1 MKTDRRLEVFPQQ
14 GVFIGLPSPT
24 ESANR
29 IENFRY
35 DPKNKAWHNQLGYE
49 KLFSNQTAF
58 SPFAGSDQRAVD
70 SIYMFQQ
77 HSGAKQQLF
86 YETNGK
92 LYMLR
97 FANNLNVELL
107 DNRKVPT
114 DNEPHTSY
122 EPFGRYVII
131 TNGFDGPVKFR
142 GQQSGGNPADYVY
155 DLGWRT
161 SPGTPS
167 VRIPGPTNSSL
178 FPKTFLESTDTYVS
192 NSGFT
197 QYFEDPSYRGL
208 GTATDEAE
216 NRYIYKVTFVNENGS
231 ESPLSAPSNDAKWE
245 SSNLTRGSTTAVPLP
260 GLIVEI
266 PTGPNGTKAR
276 RIYRTTNNTDDYFF
290 CKQINNN
297 SDTIYTDFLSDSQ
310 LGAAAPSGNDSVI
323 FPSPSARFTAAFK
336 NVLFVDGG
344 EMDPTRL
351 YYSRPLQPDTYK
363 ADDYFEVGTREGGD
377 ITALAPYYNS
387 LLVFREN
394 AIDLIRGDAVN
405 GFELVPFIQ
414 GVGTLSPHTIV
425 PIPNVGLSFLSQ
437 DGIYILKGGLDG
449 GSSLQLQKI
458 SQGLQEFFD
467 RLSRDK
473 LPAAVGAYS
482 QRERELHYYMSIDG
496 QPTLNKGIV
505 FHVDNKTFSERDSFP
520 VKCITT
526 DKDGNLIAG
535 YDENNVYS
543 GAPALSTNQ
552 EAKGG
557 IFVISGTR
565 QMGYKWSGSAYVD
578 NDDIQ
583 SKFRSSWHDFGYGP
597 IKKHVKYVY
606 LYILTKGNV
615 DLALEIYKDRSWANG
630 NQTQQTNLQRADQA
644 DQNVYGTNKWNTAVW
659 EDKLLTPLR
668 FDCFNSACTDF
679 AFEFTANQQVE
690 FVGYAIEYTV
700 DNTRIIRG
708 KD

>member
-1 MKTDRRLEVFPQQ
+1 MKTDRRLEVFPQ
-14 GVFIGLPSPT
+14 GGIYIGLPAPE

-29 IENFRY
+29 LENFKY
-35 DPKNKAWHNQLGYE
+35 DPKNKSWHNQLGYE
-49 KLFSNQTAF
+49 KLFSNQSAF
-58 SPFAGSDQRAVD
+58 SPFNAATQRGVD
-70 SIYMFQQ
+70 SVYMFQQ

-86 YETNGK
+86 YETNGR
-92 LYMLR
+92 LYLLR

-122 EPFGRYVII
+122 EPFGRYLII

-161 SPGTPS
+161 SPGTPT
-167 VRIPGPTNSSL
+167 VRTPGPNSSSTT
-178 FPKTFLESTDTYVS
+178 PYTFLEATDNYVS
-192 NSGFT
+192 NSSFT
-197 QYFEDPSYRGL
+197 QYFEDPTYRGL
-208 GTATDEAE
+208 GTATNEAD
-216 NRYIYKVTFVNENGS
+216 NRYSYKVTFVNENGS
-231 ESPLSAPSNDAKWE
+231 ESPLSNASNDAKWE
-245 SSNLTRGSTTAVPLP
+245 SATLTRGSTSGVPLP
-260 GLIVEI
+260 GLIVQI

-276 RIYRTTNNTDDYFF
+276 RIYRTTNNTSDYFF

-297 SDTIYTDFLSDSQ
+297 SDTIYTDFISDSQ
-310 LGAAAPSGNDSVI
+310 LGAAAPLPQDSIV
-323 FPSPSARFTAAFK
+323 FPSPSARFSAGFK
-336 NVLFVDGG
+336 NCLFVDGG

-351 YYSRPLQPDTYK
+351 YYSNPLQPDTFK
-363 ADDYFEVGTREGGD
+363 EESYFEVGTREGGD

-394 AIDLIRGDAVN
+394 AIDLIRGDSLN

-425 PIPNVGLSFLSQ
+425 PIPNLGLSFLSQ
-437 DGIYILKGGLDG
+437 DGIYVLKGGLDG
-449 GSSLQLQKI
+449 GSSLSLTKI
-458 SQGLQEFFD
+458 SEGLQDYFD
-467 RLSRDK
+467 RISRDK

-482 QRERELHYYMSIDG
+482 QKDRELHYYFSIDG
-496 QPTLNKGIV
+496 QPSLNKGIV
-505 FHVDNKTFSERDSFP
+505 FHVDNKTFSERANFP
-520 VKCITT
+520 VKSITT
-526 DKDGNLIAG
+526 DKDGNFICG
-535 YDENNVYS
+535 YDFNNIYT
-543 GAPALSTNQ
+543 GAPGLSAGV

-557 IFVISGTR
+557 LFVISGTR
-565 QMGYKWSGSAYVD
+565 QMGYKWTGSAYAD
-578 NDDIQ
+578 NDDIT

-615 DLALEIYKDRSWANG
+615 DLSLTIYKDRNWAGGNG
-630 NQTQQTNLQRADQA
+630 TQQTNLQRADQA
-644 DQNVYGTNKWNTAVW
+644 DQNVYGTNKWNVAVW

-679 AFEFTANQQVE
+679 AFEFETSTQVE